1 MYGEE
6 GDLVGDLVFDAKALL
21 ERVEGDQELLR
32 ELLALFFQEY
42 PKLLEEISRAM
53 DYRQAVQVER
63 ASHSLKS
70 ALLNLSAKRA
80 AEAAYQVEQAGRKVE
95 FQEVAAAIPRLREE
109 LTLLHHAMERFLEMS
124 PF

>member
-1 MYGEE
+1 MHAEE
-6 GDLVGDLVFDAKALL
+6 GKLVGELVFDTDALL

-53 DYRQAVQVER
+53 EYRRAEQVER
-63 ASHSLKS
+63 LSHSLKS

-80 AEAAYQVEQAGRKVE
+80 ADAAYQVERSGRSAD
-95 FQEVAAAIPRLREE
+95 FQEIAAAIPRLQEE
-109 LTLLHHAMERFLEMS
+109 LRILHDAMDQFLKTS
-124 PF
+124 SS

>member
-6 GDLVGDLVFDAKALL
+6 GNLVGELVFDANALL
-21 ERVEGDQELLR
+21 ERVEGDHELLR
-32 ELLALFFQEY
+32 ELLALFFREY

-80 AEAAYQVEQAGRKVE
+80 AEAAYQVERSGRNAD
-95 FQEVAAAIPRLREE
+95 FQEVAAAIPRLRDE
-109 LTLLHHAMERFLEMS
+109 LTLLHHAMDRFLETS
-124 PF
+124 PS

>member
-1 MYGEE
+1 MFGEE
-6 GDLVGDLVFDAKALL
+6 GNLVGELVFDANALL

-42 PKLLEEISRAM
+42 PKLLEEISRAV
-53 DYRQAVQVER
+53 DYRQAEQVER

-80 AEAAYQVEQAGRKVE
+80 SEAAYQVERSGRSAD
-95 FQEVAAAIPRLREE
+95 FQEVTAAIPRLREE
-109 LTLLHHAMERFLEMS
+109 LALLQHAMEQFLKTS
-124 PF
+124 SS